1 MKNVL
6 LYYSFSFALGGG
18 EYLPL
23 AFIAALQKICNLTV
37 AVDQACNFER
47 SYKAFGT
54 GLDIDT
60 SRLRIVQVTPPNYNP
75 KKHNVFLSLYRFRKL
90 KRLAQDAD
98 LCLSTAS
105 IMDFGKP
112 AHQFI
117 NMIAF
122 GDPAFAAFAQNRGGA
137 VRERLATR
145 VKRLLS
151 DSVLRPLLGMR
162 SKRSII
168 CDKRQHIYPNSRYVE
183 KLMQDFYGPI
193 NSRLFYPPTLFKAE
207 PASAVRD
214 SLKVVS
220 IGRIVPDKRIED
232 LIAIVEQARMA
243 TGVDIR
249 FQVAGRLDQSPSYG
263 QKLDRM
269 AKERNWLEFVGT
281 VYNEEKVRFLT
292 SGSYAIHAERDEAFG
307 IAVTEYLQSGL
318 IPIVP
323 DEGGTPEIVDSPAL
337 TYRTNEDAAQILAHL
352 ITDAGFREGQ
362 RRHCAARAKLFSREA
377 YLERQRELL
386 NHLVGEGA

>member
-60 SRLRIVQVTPPNYNP
+60 SRLRLVQVTPPDYDP
-75 KKHNVFLSLYRFRKL
+75 KKHTVFLSLYRFRQL
-90 KRLAQDAD
+90 KRLAKEAD
-98 LCLSTAS
+98 VCLSTAS

-122 GDPAFAAFAQNRGGA
+122 GDPAFTDYAHKNAGSVHVSLR
-137 VRERLATR
+137 TR
-145 VKRLLS
+145 AKRFFM
-151 DSVLRPLLGMR
+151 DSILRPLLGMR

-183 KLMQDFYGPI
+183 KLMKGFYGPI
-193 NSRLFYPPTLFKAE
+193 NSQLFYPPTLFKAE
-207 PASAVRD
+207 PVRAVRD
-214 SLKVVS
+214 PLKVVS

-232 LIAIVEQARMA
+232 LIAIVERARAA
-243 TGVDIR
+243 TGIDIK

-263 QKLDRM
+263 QKLSRM
-269 AKERNWLEFVGT
+269 AKERDWLEFVGAL
-281 VYNEEKVRFLT
+281 YGEDKVRFLT
-292 SGSYAIHAERDEAFG
+292 AGTYAIHAERDEAFG
-307 IAVTEYLQSGL
+307 ISVTEYLQAGL
-318 IPIVP
+318 IPLVP
-323 DEGGTPEIVDSPAL
+323 DEGGTPEIVDSPEL
-337 TYRTNEDAAQILAHL
+337 TYHTLEDAAQILARL
-352 ITDAGFREGQ
+352 IADADFRERQ
-362 RRHCAARAKLFSREA
+362 RSHCTARAKLFTRET
-377 YLERQRELL
+377 YFERQRELL
-386 NHLVGEGA
+386 EHLVGEGA